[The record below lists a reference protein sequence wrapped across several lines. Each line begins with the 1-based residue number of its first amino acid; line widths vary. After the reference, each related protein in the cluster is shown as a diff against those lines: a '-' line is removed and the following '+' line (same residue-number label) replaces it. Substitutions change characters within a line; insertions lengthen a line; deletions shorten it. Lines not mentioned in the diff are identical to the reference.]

1 MPRFKYTAIKQNGE
15 EEDGRI
21 QANDLN
27 SAREKLTSKGLML
40 TEIKETVSAAPKFK
54 FGGKTPSKKKN
65 PQKSFGS
72 PINQEGLT
80 VFTRQLSTLLQ
91 AGLPLVRAIDVMAKQ
106 EKRAAFKEILI
117 NLADNVRSGNPFS
130 EGLLQ
135 SPKVFNNLYVNMV
148 RAGESG
154 GVLDIVLERLAVF
167 MEKSLR
173 AKKKVKAAMV
183 YPIVVMTVAIF
194 IVMLLMYFV
203 VPRFQTVFRDMLKGA
218 ALPRLTQFVI
228 DVSSFIA
235 NNIIFITG
243 LIAIII
249 VGFLLF
255 KKSAKGGTL
264 LDLIYLKIPKFG
276 DLLTKSIIAR
286 FTRTFGTLM
295 SSGVAILQAL
305 NISKDILQNQ
315 VYSKALMK
323 IHNNVRDGEPLAKSL
338 DREKVFPSMVTSMV
352 EVGEETGDI
361 PEMMN
366 RIADNYDED
375 VDNAIDSITSI
386 IEPVMIVLLAL
397 IVGTIVIALFL
408 PIIEVIKNITA

>member
-15 EEDGRI
+15 EQNGRI
-21 QANDLN
+21 QANDIN
-27 SAREKLTSKGLML
+27 SAKEKLVSKGLML
-40 TEIKETVSAAPKFK
+40 TEIIETESNGIKIKV
-54 FGGKTPSKKKN
+54 GNQTTPKKKKF
-65 PQKSFGS
+65 QKSFGS

-80 VFTRQLSTLLQ
+80 IFTRQLSTLLQ

-106 EKRAAFKEILI
+106 EKRANFKEVLI

-135 SPKVFNNLYVNMV
+135 NPKVFNNLYVNMV

-154 GVLDIVLERLAVF
+154 GVLDVVLERLAVF

-183 YPIVVMTVAIF
+183 YPIVVMSVAVF

-203 VPRFQTVFRDMLKGA
+203 IPRFQAVFRDMLKGA

-228 DVSSFIA
+228 DFSSFIA
-235 NNIIFITG
+235 NNIILI
-243 LIAIII
+243 IAIVIACI
-249 VGFLLF
+249 VGFMIF
-255 KKSAKGGTL
+255 KRSAKGGAF
-264 LDLIYLKIPKFG
+264 LDLVYLKIPKFG

-315 VYSKALMK
+315 VYSKALVK
-323 IHNNVRDGEPLAKSL
+323 VHNNVRDGEPLAKSIE
-338 DREKVFPSMVTSMV
+338 REKVFPSMVTSML

-366 RIADNYDED
+366 RIADSYDED

-386 IEPVMIVLLAL
+386 IEPVMIVLLAF

-408 PIIEVIKNITA
+408 PIIEVIKTIGS

>member
-15 EEDGRI
+15 EQNGRI
-21 QANDLN
+21 QANDIN
-27 SAREKLTSKGLML
+27 SAKEKLVSKGLML
-40 TEIKETVSAAPKFK
+40 TEIIETASNGIKIKVGKET
-54 FGGKTPSKKKN
+54 TPKKKKF
-65 PQKSFGS
+65 QKSFGS

-80 VFTRQLSTLLQ
+80 IFTRQLSTLLQ

-106 EKRAAFKEILI
+106 EKRANFKEVLI

-135 SPKVFNNLYVNMV
+135 NPKVFNNLYVNMV

-154 GVLDIVLERLAVF
+154 GVLDVVLERLAVF

-183 YPIVVMTVAIF
+183 YPIVVMSVAIF

-203 VPRFQTVFRDMLKGA
+203 VPRFQAVFRDMLKGA
-218 ALPRLTQFVI
+218 PLPRLTQFVI
-228 DVSSFIA
+228 DFSSFIA
-235 NNIIFITG
+235 NNIILI
-243 LIAIII
+243 IAIAIASII
-249 VGFLLF
+249 GFTIF
-255 KKSAKGGTL
+255 KRSAIGGAF
-264 LDLIYLKIPKFG
+264 LDLVYLKIPKFG

-315 VYSKALMK
+315 VYSKALVK
-323 IHNNVRDGEPLAKSL
+323 VHNNVRDGEPLAKSI
-338 DREKVFPSMVTSMV
+338 DREKVFPSMVTSML

-366 RIADNYDED
+366 RIADSYDED

-386 IEPVMIVLLAL
+386 IEPVMIVLLAF

-408 PIIEVIKNITA
+408 PIIEVIKTISS

>member
-1 MPRFKYTAIKQNGE
+1 MPRFKYTAINQNGE
-15 EEDGRI
+15 EEKGRI
-21 QANDLN
+21 EAIDVK
-27 SAREKLTSKGLML
+27 SAKEKVGSKGLMI
-40 TEIKETVSAAPKFK
+40 TEIVETVSTAPKV
-54 FGGKTPSKKKN
+54 KTVEDAPHQKKKI
-65 PQKSFGS
+65 QKSFGS

-80 VFTRQLSTLLQ
+80 IFTRQLSTLLQ

-106 EKRAAFKEILI
+106 EKKAAFRQVLI

-135 SPKVFNNLYVNMV
+135 NPKVFNNLYVNMV

-154 GVLDIVLERLAVF
+154 GVLDVVLERLAVF

-183 YPIVVMTVAIF
+183 YPIVVMTVAIL

-203 VPRFQTVFRDMLKGA
+203 VPRFQAVFRDMLNGA
-218 ALPRLTQFVI
+218 ALPQLTQFVI
-228 DVSSFIA
+228 DFSSFIA
-235 NNIIFITG
+235 NNIL
-243 LIAIII
+243 LIIALIIASI
-249 VGFLLF
+249 VSFLFF
-255 KKSAKGGTL
+255 KKSAYGGAL

-276 DLLTKSIIAR
+276 DLLTKAIIAR

-305 NISKDILQNQ
+305 NITKDILQNQ
-315 VYSKALMK
+315 VYAKALVK

-338 DREKVFPSMVTSMV
+338 DREAVFPSMVTSMV

-386 IEPVMIVLLAL
+386 IQPVMIVLLAL

-408 PIIEVIKNITA
+408 PIIEVIKNIAA